1 MQFYDFIYRDSIIHK
16 LDPRTKIL
24 WVVMLTLAV
33 FMINNVYIIIGTFV
47 FIIFTIFLSKLPWK
61 AVWLSSRLFVIGFTI
76 AYVVLFSLLLWN
88 IKEGVI
94 GGLLFSVK
102 FLIII
107 LSTIVFA
114 MSTSPRDLISSL
126 VKLKVP
132 YEIAFM
138 LTLAIRFVPVIT
150 KELNHVI
157 SAQKARAHK
166 LKFSLRHPVESAKSF
181 IPILIPTL
189 MILFKKSLDLAMSIE
204 SRAFRAEKK
213 RTFPPRLKFK
223 IYDYLAIL
231 LLAVLFYML
240 LYYKKI

>member
-24 WVVMLTLAV
+24 WVFILTLMV
-33 FMINNVYIIIGTFV
+33 FMTNNAYIIIGTFIFV
-47 FIIFTIFLSKLPWK
+47 LFTIFLAKLPLK
-61 AVWLSSRLFVIGFTI
+61 SVWLSSRLFVIGFTI
-76 AYVVLFSLLLWN
+76 AYVVLFSLLLWDL
-88 IKEGVI
+88 KQGVT
-94 GGLLFSVK
+94 GGLLFSIK

-126 VKLKVP
+126 IKLKIP

-150 KELNHVI
+150 KEFNHVI
-157 SAQKARAHK
+157 DAQKVRAHK
-166 LKFSLRHPVESAKSF
+166 IRWSLRHPIESVKTV

-204 SRAFRAEKK
+204 SRAFRASKK
-213 RTFPPRLKFK
+213 RTYPPGLKFK
-223 IYDYLAIL
+223 FKDYAVIIL
-231 LLAVLFYML
+231 LVVAFWLFLRYR
-240 LYYKKI
+240 